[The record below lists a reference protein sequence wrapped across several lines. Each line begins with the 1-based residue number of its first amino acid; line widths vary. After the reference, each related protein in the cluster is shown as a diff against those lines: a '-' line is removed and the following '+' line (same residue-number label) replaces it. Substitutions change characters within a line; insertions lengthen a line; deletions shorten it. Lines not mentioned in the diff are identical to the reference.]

1 MNAQLKYLVA
11 LAMLLAP
18 SVSFA
23 HSWYDPACCA
33 DQDCKPVPVTD
44 LKKHPDGRWEYL
56 PLHQYFN
63 PDQERPS
70 GDANYHICIGVTR
83 PEEFGGMAAP
93 IYIPRCIYVPP
104 IRSSMSASPA
114 PSSIFLQEVVS
125 RFWNGHEKLLN
136 EADDALKRQN
146 KMPAT
151 FARVVFASD
160 RPQSAQ
166 EIAGSRRKALA
177 NGADAFLTKPIDFAI
192 VRVEIDMRIR
202 HAA

>member
-1 MNAQLKYLVA
+1 MCYFCSIRNYEPQLFPADGEKLHLELRRYCSDFCPHGTAENRWTTTSRRAAAGATPREKGQSRAKSWADRMNAQLKYLVA

-33 DQDCKPVPVTD
+33 GQDCKPVPVTD

-70 GDANYHICIGVTR
+70 GDANYHVCIGVTR

-114 PSSIFLQEVVS
+114 PSSIFCRRLS
-125 RFWNGHEKLLN
+125 
-136 EADDALKRQN
+136 
-146 KMPAT
+146 PASGT
-151 FARVVFASD
+151 
-160 RPQSAQ
+160 
-166 EIAGSRRKALA
+166 G
-177 NGADAFLTKPIDFAI
+177 
-192 VRVEIDMRIR
+192 M
-202 HAA
+202 